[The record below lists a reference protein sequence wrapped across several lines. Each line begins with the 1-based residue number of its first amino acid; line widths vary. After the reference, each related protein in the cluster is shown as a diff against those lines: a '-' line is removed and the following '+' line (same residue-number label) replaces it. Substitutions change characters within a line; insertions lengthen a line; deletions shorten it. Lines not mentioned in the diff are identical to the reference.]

1 MLISLEGRNVL
12 VTGASTEIG
21 AAIAQGFAAAGSEV
35 AVHYASNEEAAT
47 AVVAAIEAGGHRAV
61 AIQAD
66 LTEPA
71 ASAALISEVEAVL
84 GPIDV
89 LINNAGSL
97 VGRYPPG
104 QCLGSNT
111 RP

>member
-1 MLISLEGRNVL
+1 M
-12 VTGASTEIG
+12 
-21 AAIAQGFAAAGSEV
+21 
-35 AVHYASNEEAAT
+35 HYASNEEAAT

-97 VGRYPPG
+97 VGRYATGTVSREQYETVMELNFGSVVALTNAVLPG
-104 QCLGSNT
+104 M
-111 RP
+111 R